1 MTTSKTSRKKAG
13 SLLSGRFKSQRTSQ
27 VDSAFAERTRQ
38 LEERAQQLDPQVMVH
53 PVVTLRLDGGTQ
65 PRVTTDAT
73 LVETYAERMVWSD
86 KLGQVVDQEGHPFEP
101 ITFYDD
107 GEGSH
112 WLADGFHRV
121 LAARKIGLEGF
132 QARKLEGNQHAAF
145 VYSLGAN
152 ATHGKRRSNADK
164 RRAVERALST
174 SPLRKL
180 TDRRLSTICK
190 VSNRFVS
197 TVRGELEAS
206 GEIPFEAELEKADG
220 SMYERLD
227 EPPAPR
233 SSPQVKLPKKRTTT
247 KKAEPV
253 EPVHTATCAVAFAT
267 SRKELEA
274 QLKKANQKLS
284 GYEVLLMPYPAQV
297 ETLQELDAGLRGQL
311 EPSRPWHGPWPVYI
325 RDHDRIYVMW
335 STQGSMPVSTT
346 TAQLGEQGLVDVW
359 GTATE
364 PWT

>member
-38 LEERAQQLDPQVMVH
+38 LEERAQQLDPQVVVH
-53 PVVTLRLDGGTQ
+53 PVASLRLDGGTQ
-65 PRVTTDAT
+65 PRVSTDAS
-73 LVETYAERMVWSD
+73 LVETYAERMIWSE

-121 LAARKIGLEGF
+121 LAARKLGLEGF
-132 QARKLEGNQHAAF
+132 QAKRLEGSQHAAF

-174 SPLRKL
+174 VALRKL
-180 TDRRLSTICK
+180 TDRRLATICK

-206 GEIPFEAELEKADG
+206 GEIPFEVELEKADG
-220 SMYERLD
+220 SVYERLD
-227 EPPAPR
+227 EPPSPR
-233 SSPQVKLPKKRTTT
+233 FVPHVKPPRKRASRKKGSLGDALSVT
-247 KKAEPV
+247 
-253 EPVHTATCAVAFAT
+253 TCAVAFAT
-267 SRKELEA
+267 SPKELA
-274 QLKKANQKLS
+274 RQLRACGQKLS
-284 GYEVLLMPYPAQV
+284 CYEMLLAPYPADIK
-297 ETLQELDAGLRGQL
+297 TLQELDAVVR
-311 EPSRPWHGPWPVYI
+311 SKIDASWHGPWPVYI

-335 STQGSMPVSTT
+335 SIQGSMPVSTT
-346 TAQLGEQGLVDVW
+346 TAQLGEMGPIEVW

-364 PWT
+364 PWS